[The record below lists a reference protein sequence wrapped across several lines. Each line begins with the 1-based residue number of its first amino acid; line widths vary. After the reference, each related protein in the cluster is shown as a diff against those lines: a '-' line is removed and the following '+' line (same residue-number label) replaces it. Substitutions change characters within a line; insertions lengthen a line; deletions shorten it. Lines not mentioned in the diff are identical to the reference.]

1 MQKDRKRKYWGWG
14 RTDFEIDKVAL
25 EKSISMLEM
34 GLGTKATAPLSPR
47 PIEELSI
54 PTPRF
59 ELTPSLSSFC
69 SDDAYIRANHTYGK
83 AYRDVWR
90 ALRAPFDH
98 APDYVAFPSNEEE
111 ITEIYEFAGERN
123 IAVIP
128 YGGGSSVVG
137 GIEPRFNKNYN
148 GCISVDMQNFD
159 QLLEVDR
166 ESRSV
171 KLQAGMYGPA
181 VEKALRP
188 HGYTLRHYPQSF
200 EFSTLGGWIATH
212 AGGHFATMYT
222 HIDDFVQSI
231 KMVSPSGVIFTRR
244 LPGSGAG
251 PDDNHAIMGSEGI
264 YGIITEAWMRVQEL
278 PKNKAAYTISFPS
291 WESGVEAC
299 RLLSQSALFPS
310 NARLISA
317 FEAMFNNLG
326 SGQDTL
332 ILGFESHEA
341 PLEERVK
348 AALQI
353 CRDQGGT
360 WKEKTSESKKRSAD
374 ADTWKKSFLQAPY
387 MRDELVRYGFIV
399 ETFETCTT
407 WHNFPAFHKAINQVA
422 QAALAEVGSKGYV
435 SCRFTHLYPDGPA
448 PYYTIIASGSP
459 DKQLE
464 QWDTIK
470 RKVSEALIEKG
481 GTITH
486 HHAVGRDHRPS
497 YTDQHSDLYGNVLRS
512 VKKTLDP
519 NGIMNPGVLLD
530 EDTVD

>member
-1 MQKDRKRKYWGWG
+1 MQRDQKRKYWGWG
-14 RTDFEIDKVAL
+14 RTDFEIDEKAL
-25 EKSISMLEM
+25 QKTIGILQM
-34 GLGTKATAPLSPR
+34 GLGAKASQ
-47 PIEELSI
+47 PIIPKPVNELNLPI
-54 PTPRF
+54 PRF
-59 ELTPSLSSFC
+59 TVSKELQSFC
-69 SDDAYIRANHTYGK
+69 TEDTYSRANHTYGK
-83 AYRDVWR
+83 AFRDVWR
-90 ALRAPFDH
+90 AIRGQFDH
-98 APDYVAFPSNEEE
+98 APDYVAFPN
-111 ITEIYEFAGERN
+111 TESDIAQIYDFAGERN

-137 GIEPRFNKNYN
+137 GIEPRFAKAFN

-181 VEKALRP
+181 VEAALKP

-222 HIDDFVQSI
+222 HIDDFVQSL
-231 KMVSPSGVIFTRR
+231 KMVSPSGVISTRR

-251 PDDNHAIMGSEGI
+251 PDDNHAVMGSEGI
-264 YGIITEAWMRVQEL
+264 YGIITEAWMRVQEI
-278 PKNKAAYTISFPS
+278 PKHKEAYTVSFPS

-332 ILGFESHEA
+332 ILGFESYEA
-341 PLEERVK
+341 PLQERVA
-348 AALQI
+348 AALSI
-353 CRDQGGT
+353 CKNQGGT
-360 WKEKTSESKKRSAD
+360 WKEKTSENKKRSAD

-387 MRDELVRYGFIV
+387 MRDEMVRYGFIA

-407 WHNFPAFHKAINQVA
+407 WQNFSVFHKAINQAA
-422 QAALAEVGSKGYV
+422 QDALAAVGAKGYV

-448 PYYTIIASGSP
+448 PYYTIIASGTTG
-459 DKQLE
+459 KELE

-470 RKVSEALIEKG
+470 TKVSQALIEHG

-486 HHAVGRDHRPS
+486 HHAVGRDHRPF
-497 YTDQHSDLYGNVLRS
+497 YTDQHSPIYGKVLS
-512 VKKTLDP
+512 NVKKTFDP
-519 NGIMNPGVLLD
+519 KGIMNPGVLLP
-530 EDTVD
+530 

>member
-1 MQKDRKRKYWGWG
+1 MQKDKKRKYWGWG
-14 RTDFEIDKVAL
+14 RTDFEIDTKAL
-25 EKSISMLEM
+25 EKTIGMLQM
-34 GLGTKATAPLSPR
+34 GLDVKATQPIIPKSLS
-47 PIEELSI
+47 EFKI
-54 PTPRF
+54 PTPKF
-59 ELTPSLSSFC
+59 DITEELRSFC
-69 SDDAYIRANHTYGK
+69 TEDIYARVNHTYGK
-83 AYRDVWR
+83 AFRDVWR
-90 ALRAPFDH
+90 AIRGQFDH
-98 APDYVAFPSNEEE
+98 APDYVAFPNSEADL
-111 ITEIYEFAGERN
+111 IKIFDFAGN
-123 IAVIP
+123 YNVAIIP

-137 GIEPRFNKNYN
+137 GIEPRFNSEYN

-166 ESRSV
+166 ESRCV

-181 VEKALRP
+181 VEQSLKP

-222 HIDDFVQSI
+222 HIDDFVQSL
-231 KMVSPSGVIFTRR
+231 KMVSPSGIISTRR

-251 PDDNHAIMGSEGI
+251 PDDNHAVMGSEGI
-264 YGIITEAWMRVQEL
+264 YGIISEAWMRVQEI
-278 PKNKAAYTISFPS
+278 PKYKEAYTISFPS

-332 ILGFESHEA
+332 ILGFESYES
-341 PLEERVK
+341 PLEERVV
-348 AALQI
+348 AALAI
-353 CRDQGGT
+353 CKSQGGT
-360 WKEKTSESKKRSAD
+360 WKEKENKSTVRNEA

-387 MRDELVRYGFIV
+387 MRDELVRHGFIV

-407 WHNFPAFHKAINQVA
+407 WQNFPNFHKSVNLAA
-422 QAALAEVGSKGYV
+422 QEALSDIGAKGYV

-448 PYYTIIASGSP
+448 PYYTIIAAGTV
-459 DKQLE
+459 DKELE
-464 QWDTIK
+464 QWDAIK
-470 RKVSEALIEKG
+470 TKVSQALIANG

-486 HHAVGRDHRPS
+486 HHAVGRDHRPF
-497 YTDQHSDLYGNVLRS
+497 YERQHSKIYDDVLRS
-512 VKKTLDP
+512 VKKTFDP
-519 NGIMNPGVLLD
+519 KCIMNPGVLLS
-530 EDTVD
+530 ED

>member
-1 MQKDRKRKYWGWG
+1 MQRDQKRKYWGWG
-14 RTDFEIDKVAL
+14 RTDFEIDQSVLKKTI
-25 EKSISMLEM
+25 EMLQM
-34 GLGTKATAPLSPR
+34 GLGAEASE
-47 PIEELSI
+47 PII
-54 PTPRF
+54 PKTLIEIDIDKPRF
-59 ELTPSLSSFC
+59 QLPSDLTAFC
-69 SDDAYIRANHTYGK
+69 TDDTYTRANHTYGK
-83 AYRDVWR
+83 AFRDVWR
-90 ALRAPFDH
+90 AIRGQFQQ
-98 APDYVAFPSNEEE
+98 APDYVAFPSTEED
-111 ITEIYEFAGERN
+111 ISKVFDFASEKN

-137 GIEPRFNKNYN
+137 GIEPRFDSKYN
-148 GCISVDMQNFD
+148 GTISVDMQNFD

-166 ESRSV
+166 DSRCV
-171 KLQAGMYGPA
+171 RLQAGMYGPA
-181 VEKALRP
+181 VEKSLRP

-222 HIDDFVQSI
+222 HIDDFVQSL
-231 KMVSPSGVIFTRR
+231 KMVSPSGVISTRR

-251 PDDNHAIMGSEGI
+251 PDDNHAVMGSEGI

-278 PKNKAAYTISFPS
+278 PKEKEAYTISFPS

-332 ILGFESHEA
+332 ILGFESYDA
-341 PLEERVK
+341 PLAERVAK
-348 AALQI
+348 ALEI
-353 CRDQGGT
+353 CKCQGGT
-360 WKEKTSESKKRSAD
+360 WKERKQQTTKRSED

-407 WHNFPAFHKAINQVA
+407 WQNFAKFHEAIES
-422 QAALAEVGSKGYV
+422 AAKSALEEVGAKGYV

-448 PYYTIIASGSP
+448 PYYTIIATGTSGNEL
-459 DKQLE
+459 Q

-470 RKVSEALIEKG
+470 KKVSDAIIVEG

-486 HHAVGRDHRPS
+486 HHAVGRDHRPAYS
-497 YTDQHSDLYGNVLRS
+497 NQHSKLFGEVLKS
-512 VKKTLDP
+512 VKATLDP
-519 NGIMNPGVLLD
+519 KAIMNPGVLIPD
-530 EDTVD
+530 